1 MAQSLISDKSKN
13 FALRII
19 AMYKFL
25 TEQKREFILSKQVLR
40 SGTSIGA
47 NVREALAAQ
56 TDADFL
62 AKIYVSF
69 KEANETA
76 YWLELLHE
84 SDYLDKKTYISIYSN
99 CQEIIKMLAS
109 ITKTQKMKIEQ
120 SK

>member
-1 MAQSLISDKSKN
+1 MISDKSKA

-19 AMYKFL
+19 SLYKYL
-25 TEQKREFILSKQVLR
+25 TEQKREFVLSKQILR

-62 AKIYVSF
+62 AKIYISF

-84 SDYLDKKTYISIYSN
+84 SDYLDEKAYISIYSD
-99 CQEIIKMLAS
+99 CQEIIKILAS
-109 ITKTQKMKIEQ
+109 ITKTQKRKITQ
-120 SK
+120 TKTPI